1 MFRQRTEERGP
12 IRRYRKGRSDQTK
25 RATSPQAELS
35 NVDAGLGATPTGAPT
50 GAPLTTPS
58 ETPTVTPVTGNPILA
73 PSPSLES
80 MLVTHADRGW
90 LPTLIAAG
98 VFLVVIAAVAVP
110 LISVGN
116 TISSISHSVFS
127 QAPPVPHSSGPPT
140 AVTPA
145 GHLSYLTAAGARA
158 GLAQLSSNA
167 PGARFSLVRIDAT
180 SISATAQLPNGT
192 SKYIAIEPAGRFT
205 STTGATGERPTPLR
219 AIKPSVI
226 AKLVAEMGRRF
237 HVPPSRIDYMVVS
250 SPTGLPI
257 RWILY
262 TKAPAHPFT
271 ASLSGGHLARLPG

>member
-1 MFRQRTEERGP
+1 VFRQRTEERGP

-25 RATSPQAELS
+25 RASSPQAELS
-35 NVDAGLGATPTGAPT
+35 NVDGGLGSTPTGT
-50 GAPLTTPS
+50 PLTTQS
-58 ETPTVTPVTGNPILA
+58 ETPTATPITGSPILP

-80 MLVTHADRGW
+80 MLVTHDDRGW
-90 LPTLIAAG
+90 LPTLLVAG
-98 VFLVVIAAVAVP
+98 VFVVVIAAVVIP

-127 QAPPVPHSSGPPT
+127 QASPVPRSSGSPA

-145 GHLSYLTAAGARA
+145 KHASYLTAAGARA
-158 GLAQLSSNA
+158 GLAQLSSAA
-167 PGARFSLVRIDAT
+167 PGARFSLVRIDA
-180 SISATAQLPNGT
+180 SSVSATAQLPSGT
-192 SKYIAIEPAGRFT
+192 SKYIRIESTGRFT
-205 STTGATGERPTPLR
+205 GTTGGTGERPIPLR
-219 AIKPSVI
+219 EIRPSVI

-237 HVPPSRIDYMVVS
+237 HIPTSRIDYMVVS

-271 ASLSGGHLARLPG
+271 ASLTGGHLARLPG